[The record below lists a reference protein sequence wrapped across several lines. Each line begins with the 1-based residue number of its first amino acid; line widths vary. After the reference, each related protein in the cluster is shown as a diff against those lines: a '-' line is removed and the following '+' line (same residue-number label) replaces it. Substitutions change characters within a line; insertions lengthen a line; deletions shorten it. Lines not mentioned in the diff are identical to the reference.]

1 MRFPYKTLSVIA
13 LSLSSV
19 WFGACSSKKIS
30 KGVAGNAETVNSNGN
45 GNVDGGASADG
56 EEGEDPI
63 MNPNDK
69 VQALQGA
76 FGLLN
81 FRQLQSTFATL
92 TGATLANAAVLAEY
106 NKQLSALP
114 NDYAPA
120 AISASKV
127 SAATNLAAQYCDIMS
142 TTPALLSARF
152 PGLSLAAAPTDSAAF
167 AKTLLDGFYGPE
179 NALQGPRATDV
190 TSIAQTVDA
199 LKGLNG
205 TGPAIF
211 MATCAAVLAGA
222 EFYLY

>member
-1 MRFPYKTLSVIA
+1 MRFPYKSLSVLA
-13 LSLSSV
+13 LSMSSV

-30 KGVAGNAETVNSNGN
+30 KAAVDNGGTSPAPGQVDGGVAGT
-45 GNVDGGASADG
+45 
-56 EEGEDPI
+56 EEDEDTI

-81 FRQLQSTFATL
+81 FRQVQSTFANM

-106 NKQLSALP
+106 NKQLNALP

-142 TTPALLSARF
+142 TTPALLTARF
-152 PGLSLAAAPTDSAAF
+152 PGLNLSAAPADSMAF
-167 AKTLLDGFYGPE
+167 AKTLLEGFYGPE
-179 NALQGPRATDV
+179 HALQGPRATDQA
-190 TSIAQTVDA
+190 TIAQTVDA
-199 LKGLNG
+199 LKGLGG

-211 MATCAAVLAGA
+211 MATCAGILASA